1 MAPFNADTEAGVMPG
16 ETLMAA
22 MAAYHQELLKA
33 GALVDATGLQP
44 TAKGWRIRYSAG
56 ERTVMNGPFSDAQ
69 RPIAGYTV
77 IKVKSR
83 EEAMD
88 WARRFPNPH
97 GEGAE
102 AEIEARQL
110 FELEDFAPGEALD
123 RFQEMENTRRK

>member
-1 MAPFNADTEAGVMPG
+1 MPG

-56 ERTVMNGPFSDAQ
+56 ERTVMKGPFSDAQ

>member
-1 MAPFNADTEAGVMPG
+1 MHLFIFLHGRVCIHLSWNLLWT
-16 ETLMAA
+16 
-22 MAAYHQELLKA
+22 AY
-33 GALVDATGLQP
+33 
-44 TAKGWRIRYSAG
+44 S

-102 AEIEARQL
+102 AEIEVRQL
-110 FELEDFAPGEALD
+110 FELEDFASGEALD